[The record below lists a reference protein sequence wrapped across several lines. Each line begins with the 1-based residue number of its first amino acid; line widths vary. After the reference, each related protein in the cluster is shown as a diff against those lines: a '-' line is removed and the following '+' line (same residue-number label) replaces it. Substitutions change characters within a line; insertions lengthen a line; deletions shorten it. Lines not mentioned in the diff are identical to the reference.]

1 MVKNM
6 LDNSID
12 SMDMNL
18 SKLYKIMKGRGAWG
32 VAAHGVAKSQM

>member
-12 SMDMNL
+12 SMDVNL
-18 SKLYKIMKGRGAWG
+18 SKVYEIMKGRGAWG
-32 VAAHGVAKSQM
+32 VAAHGVAKSQT